1 MVLTDDRIVS
11 PTDAAVS
18 KEKDKQISTESVF
31 SALTLPCSF
40 YRSFLKAHS
49 VQAVLLGMNN
59 ISFLHNILFR
69 CAVTVRP
76 TFRIDELMRLDLAS
90 GQGELAK
97 ACLAER
103 VPYMGLTL
111 SESHSTQLELI
122 LTNFAV
128 TLMQTEGSTYYRA
141 AAKRKSEGEGNEDEP
156 PKAKAKAK
164 GKAKGKPK
172 AKPTPEAETDAQAEE
187 PEADNDDE
195 EVQLPW

>member
-1 MVLTDDRIVS
+1 M
-11 PTDAAVS
+11 
-18 KEKDKQISTESVF
+18 
-31 SALTLPCSF
+31 CSDC
-40 YRSFLKAHS
+40 
-49 VQAVLLGMNN
+49 QTN
-59 ISFLHNILFR
+59 IQNR
-69 CAVTVRP
+69 
-76 TFRIDELMRLDLAS
+76 RIDEVGFGQRSGRAS
-90 GQGELAK
+90 ESLSGR
-97 ACLAER
+97 ER
-103 VPYMGLTL
+103 PYMGLTL